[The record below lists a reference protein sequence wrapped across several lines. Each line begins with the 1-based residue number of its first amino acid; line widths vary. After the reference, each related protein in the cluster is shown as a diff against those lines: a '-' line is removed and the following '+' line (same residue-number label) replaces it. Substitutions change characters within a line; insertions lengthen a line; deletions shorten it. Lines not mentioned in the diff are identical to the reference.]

1 MENQLD
7 YERYIDIANCGTK
20 VITLAKILI
29 IACPSYSNN
38 TGKITI
44 VIRETLKIA
53 KEYIGEYND

>member
-1 MENQLD
+1 
-7 YERYIDIANCGTK
+7 

-29 IACPSYSNN
+29 IACPSYSNS